1 MTENFGKYS
10 FDAETLW
17 PVYGGI
23 ETLSALEPILKEHIV
38 LISFEILSFLS
49 LSFSL
54 FLSHPPFLRTPNAK
68 LFPCQGCLSGLDLH
82 LISLC
87 KHVANGLYIK
97 RKREQT
103 VFAPEE
109 ETNLKKI
116 YAC

>member
-49 LSFSL
+49 FSFSL
-54 FLSHPPFLRTPNAK
+54 FLSHPPFLWTLNAE

-82 LISLC
+82 LISFC
-87 KHVANGLYIK
+87 KHVANGLCIK
-97 RKREQT
+97 GKREQT
-103 VFAPEE
+103 VFSSEGEA
-109 ETNLKKI
+109 NLKKI
-116 YAC
+116 YGC